1 MDLLE
6 NLLGQDEDRNQAR
19 DFVDR
24 YERGAPWDGI
34 DDDEAVDRYRRVA
47 PKLRPAD
54 YEDSASDAFSRL
66 QPQQRRELG
75 QYLASRARDRG
86 SSLDELFDDDASYE
100 DPRRL
105 GQASARLESQQPG
118 ILADLLG
125 GGGSSSGGG
134 GMLSHPI
141 AKAALA
147 GVAAMAMKKVMGGR

>member
-1 MDLLE
+1 MDLLG
-6 NLLGQDEDRNQAR
+6 NLLGQGEDRTQAR

-34 DDDEAVDRYRRVA
+34 GDDEAVDRYRRVA
-47 PKLRPAD
+47 PNLRPD
-54 YEDSASDAFSRL
+54 EYEESAAEAFSRL
-66 QPQQRRELG
+66 DPEQRRELG
-75 QYLASRARDRG
+75 RHLASHARERG
-86 SSLDELFDDDASYE
+86 TSVDEVFDDDSSYE

-105 GQASARLESQQPG
+105 GRASARLESQQPG

-125 GGGSSSGGG
+125 GGGGGGG
-134 GMLSHPI
+134 GMLSNPI